1 MAQVMEQRT
10 PQLLC
15 FDALKGD
22 TCVHSHWYRSLVL
35 QGWFFWGLLES
46 VWHPLLETLLY
57 LTRPLLA
64 AMAALECLKWHR
76 FSEAQSEMMTGQ
88 AEGKGVPRFDGS
100 PGSLQEYAFR
110 VRLRAVRESGL
121 DESEKKKNGPLGL
134 RLVDGLSG
142 GALQVVREIDLKKL
156 AKLKKM
162 VQSFC

>member
-1 MAQVMEQRT
+1 
-10 PQLLC
+10 
-15 FDALKGD
+15 
-22 TCVHSHWYRSLVL
+22 
-35 QGWFFWGLLES
+35 
-46 VWHPLLETLLY
+46 
-57 LTRPLLA
+57 
-64 AMAALECLKWHR
+64 
-76 FSEAQSEMMTGQ
+76 MMTGQ
-88 AEGKGVPRFDGS
+88 TEGKGVPRFDGS